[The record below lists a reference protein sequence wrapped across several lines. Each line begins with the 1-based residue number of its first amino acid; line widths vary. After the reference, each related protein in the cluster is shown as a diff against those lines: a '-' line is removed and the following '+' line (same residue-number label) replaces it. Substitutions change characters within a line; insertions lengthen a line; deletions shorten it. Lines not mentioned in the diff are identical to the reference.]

1 MSELQIEY
9 IPLHYTEGLTQEQ
22 IKAFRIMDLK
32 YASHIIERWEN
43 FTNKKAEKQ

>member
-22 IKAFRIMDLK
+22 VKAFRIMDNK
-32 YASHIIERWEN
+32 SHNRKMGK
-43 FTNKKAEKQ
+43 FHK